1 MKKKIITIVAAL
13 VCVLTCVFGL
23 AACDDGESGKVFF
36 GITDGVNNDISSSSG
51 YYNIDT
57 VYGRKPDLNQY
68 KLYLYDSQGKIKEE
82 VSKSDSKLSTTYYY
96 IAPNATEDQKQN
108 LTALPSEYLVGTY
121 QIEYVYDGKSDLKTG
136 VYIGVALAENG
147 DFKVRPAKTA
157 WYYNEKLPDVTLLNP
172 KSKPVTKLTS
182 YDEADVAK
190 DDTNVRDGELF
201 YYYAV
206 VKSVYDSI
214 PADKKLDYQ
223 YMCDDVLHGD
233 KQGTDWQYYEAGFEG
248 QLQAGEYMLLAVV
261 SRTYNYRNIVTPAVS
276 VTVKDHFVERTFTFQ
291 SMVLQDNEGNTLTDT
306 ENEYYGEYV
315 SMAASMDTANA
326 ETDLICKTNREVR
339 GTVDFGSG
347 ALDGL
352 TGEETLY
359 YFVNGN
365 DIDICSNAAV
375 GEDGS
380 ISGTNFGHG
389 VLTGNTLT
397 LTVSI
402 DGIYN
407 FVVTFIGQ

>member
-57 VYGRKPDLNQY
+57 VYGQKPDLNQY

-121 QIEYVYDGKSDLKTG
+121 QIEYVYDGNSDLKTG

-147 DFKVRPAKTA
+147 DFKVRPAKTT
-157 WYYNEKLPDVTLLNP
+157 WYSHEVTPKVTLTNP
-172 KSKPVTKLTS
+172 KGKPVTQS
-182 YDEADVAK
+182 ASNDEADVAK
-190 DDTNVRDGELF
+190 DDTNVRDGEIF
-201 YYYAV
+201 FYYAV

-214 PADKKLDYQ
+214 PSDKKLDYQ
-223 YMCDDVLHGD
+223 YMCYDVLHGD
-233 KQGTDWQYYEAGFEG
+233 KQGTDWQYYLPEAEG
-248 QLQAGEYMLLAVV
+248 QLGVGEYMLFAVV
-261 SRTYNYRNIVTPAVS
+261 SRTYNYQNIVTPAVH
-276 VTVKDHFVERTFTFQ
+276 VTVKDPFVERTFTFQ
-291 SMVLQDNEGNTLTDT
+291 SMVLKDNEGNALTDT
-306 ENEYYGEYV
+306 ENEDYGEYV
-315 SMAASMDTANA
+315 SMAESMDTANA
-326 ETDLICKTNREVR
+326 GTNLICKTNSEVR
-339 GTVDFGSG
+339 GTVDFCSG
-347 ALDGL
+347 ALNEL
-352 TGEETLY
+352 TGEGTLY

-365 DIDICSNAAV
+365 DIDIYNNATVV
-375 GEDGS
+375 GDGS
-380 ISGTNFGHG
+380 ISGTNCGHG
-389 VLTGNTLT
+389 VLTGDTLT
-397 LTVSI
+397 LTLSI
-402 DGIYN
+402 NGVYN
-407 FVVTFIGQ
+407 YVVTFIGQ